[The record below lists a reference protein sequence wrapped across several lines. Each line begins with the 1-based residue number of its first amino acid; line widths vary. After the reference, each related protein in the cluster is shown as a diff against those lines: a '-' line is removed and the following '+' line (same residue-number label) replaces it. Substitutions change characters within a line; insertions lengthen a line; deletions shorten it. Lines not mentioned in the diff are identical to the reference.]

1 MSSKTITLKT
11 AVEKYMEHLEAEGK
25 TERTRYTY
33 LMDLKLALEHF
44 GEDKK
49 LAKLI
54 PAQVAGFF
62 KSDLVTTVPK
72 SGRAKSEITITK
84 TKRVFRQM
92 LVFCRDQQWIETL
105 PLTKDEAAKV
115 KDKTDPKKAEPK
127 QAAKVDSEQPAES
140 AAEGK

>member
-1 MSSKTITLKT
+1 MSSKTTTLKK
-11 AVEKYMEHLEAEGK
+11 AVEKYMAHLEAEGK

-33 LMDLKLALEHF
+33 NMDLKLALEHF

-92 LVFCRDQQWIETL
+92 LVFCRDQKWIETL
-105 PLTKDEAAKV
+105 PLTKEEAAKV

-127 QAAKVDSEQPAES
+127 QVLKADSEQPVE
-140 AAEGK
+140 AATEEK

>member
-1 MSSKTITLKT
+1 MSKNVTTLKE
-11 AVEKYMEHLEAEGK
+11 AVQKYMEHLEAEGK

-33 LMDLKLALEHF
+33 SKDLDLALEFF

-72 SGRAKSEITITK
+72 SGREKSQITITK

-92 LVFCRDQQWIETL
+92 LVFCREQKWIEKL

-115 KDKTDPKKAEPK
+115 KEKADPKKTEPK
-127 QAAKVDSEQPAES
+127 QVKKADSQQPAE
-140 AAEGK
+140 AATEEK

>member
-1 MSSKTITLKT
+1 MSKKVATLKE

-33 LMDLKLALEHF
+33 NMDLKLALEHF

-72 SGRAKSEITITK
+72 SGRDKSEITITK

-92 LVFCRDQQWIETL
+92 LVFCRDQKWIDKL

-115 KDKTDPKKAEPK
+115 KEKADPKKAEPK
-127 QAAKVDSEQPAES
+127 PPAKADSKQAAEA
-140 AAEGK
+140 AAEGE

>member
-1 MSSKTITLKT
+1 MSKKVTTLKE

-33 LMDLKLALEHF
+33 LMDLKLALAHF

-49 LAKLI
+49 LDKLI

-62 KSDLVTTVPK
+62 KSDLVTKVPK
-72 SGRAKSEITITK
+72 SGREKSPITVTK
-84 TKRVFRQM
+84 TLRVFRQM
-92 LVFCRDQQWIETL
+92 LVFCRDQKWIETL

-115 KDKTDPKKAEPK
+115 KDKAEPKKAEPK
-127 QAAKVDSEQPAES
+127 QTAKADSEQPTEA
-140 AAEGK
+140 AAEEK

>member
-1 MSSKTITLKT
+1 MSKKVTTLKE
-11 AVEKYMEHLEAEGK
+11 AVEKYMEHLEKEGK

-44 GEDKK
+44 GEDKI

-62 KSDLVTTVPK
+62 KSDLVTKVPK
-72 SGRAKSEITITK
+72 SGREKSPITVTK
-84 TKRVFRQM
+84 TLRVFRQM
-92 LVFCRDQQWIETL
+92 LVFCRDQKWIETL

-115 KDKTDPKKAEPK
+115 KDKAEPKKAEPK
-127 QAAKVDSEQPAES
+127 QAAKADSEQPVET
-140 AAEGK
+140 AAEEK